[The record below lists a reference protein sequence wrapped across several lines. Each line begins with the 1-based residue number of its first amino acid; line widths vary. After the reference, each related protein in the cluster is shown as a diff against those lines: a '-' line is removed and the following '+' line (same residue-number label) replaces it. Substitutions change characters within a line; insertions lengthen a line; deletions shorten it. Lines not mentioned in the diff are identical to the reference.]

1 MSSPCWK
8 IDQRPK
14 FSATPLSFHKS
25 ISEKTHRDNNLR
37 VPRSYVKKY
46 EKKYEKKFGEELSN
60 IVHLK
65 LPCGTEW
72 EIEVTRHNGVFW
84 FDKGWETFCKFY
96 SIESRY
102 SLVFQYEGNSRFKV
116 NIFDRTNSEIEYPIK
131 TPKKEENDV
140 DDQFPPASPLLPQKN
155 NIATSNGDKKDLP
168 AEVDEGD
175 KSSSTQR
182 SQKPTTEVLGRMH
195 PSTTKGSGAVQTV
208 KEFKY
213 TKQPSCFLIPMCP
226 SYIEKH
232 MLWLPIKIF
241 RAREAVDCTFSPDI
255 DEADAHHEHDDD
267 NGDNDAA
274 HDNRSFTIII
284 RQSYT
289 TRLPVPAKFH
299 KHVTKNPDTA
309 NLSLPGG
316 RRTWP
321 ISLKYEV
328 STERVRFQSGWSKF
342 VRDNH
347 LKVGDACEF
356 VLTDETRLSF
366 EVHIEAA
373 KCTLPDDDEA
383 EDEGDDSDSDCDDE
397 YPLAPRLHK
406 RKRSSSSTK
415 SNIEDV
421 DGSTSNK
428 QFLKRRP
435 DVRRSMS
442 PIGNKKK
449 DNALQRANAFKS
461 VKPSFVV
468 AMHPTYVCGGVLNL
482 PCGFAKKHLTE
493 RPNHGVQM
501 GKFGLSISISAT
513 KLASAVVGLTLC

>member
-46 EKKYEKKFGEELSN
+46 EKKYGEELSN

-84 FDKGWETFCKFY
+84 FDKGWETLCKFY
-96 SIESRY
+96 SIEYRY

-155 NIATSNGDKKDLP
+155 NIASSNIGDKKDLP

-175 KSSSTQR
+175 KSSNTQR

-195 PSTTKGSGAVQTV
+195 PSTTRGSGAVQTV

-213 TKQPSCFLIPMCP
+213 TEQPSCFLVPMCP

-232 MLWLPIKIF
+232 MLWLPSDFAMHVKHLITNSGNLTLRVSEGSTTRTWTVGMKYEKERAKFQSGWSEFVQDNKLNHGDVCDLMLIDKNELLFEVKIF

-289 TRLPVPAKFH
+289 TRL
-299 KHVTKNPDTA
+299 
-309 NLSLPGG
+309 
-316 RRTWP
+316 
-321 ISLKYEV
+321 V
-328 STERVRFQSGWSKF
+328 SFFYRQQD
-342 VRDNH
+342 DNMY
-347 LKVGDACEF
+347 A
-356 VLTDETRLSF
+356 
-366 EVHIEAA
+366 
-373 KCTLPDDDEA
+373 
-383 EDEGDDSDSDCDDE
+383 
-397 YPLAPRLHK
+397 
-406 RKRSSSSTK
+406 
-415 SNIEDV
+415 
-421 DGSTSNK
+421 
-428 QFLKRRP
+428 
-435 DVRRSMS
+435 
-442 PIGNKKK
+442 
-449 DNALQRANAFKS
+449 
-461 VKPSFVV
+461 
-468 AMHPTYVCGGVLNL
+468 
-482 PCGFAKKHLTE
+482 
-493 RPNHGVQM
+493 
-501 GKFGLSISISAT
+501 
-513 KLASAVVGLTLC
+513 